1 MVHSDC
7 IPHQIHLTTAQVRK
21 MGQGLGVNLKHSQ
34 MGADKGDVVVMLKPQ
49 NARKLLT
56 SYRKQKGM
64 RLQLSPEELDTT
76 IKQGT
81 GFFQMLKKYTGIN
94 KTDVIRGAKKIG
106 KDAIKH
112 GSVVAGTAIGAYMGN
127 PMAGAMIGKAL
138 GEAGEA
144 TIDSI
149 EPTRAGVKLDYRKGI
164 SAGKKSIIADAKKV
178 AVEALDEQLDKLPP
192 QYRAIGERALAGAY
206 PDSAS
211 AIRDAV
217 NTYARDSGFGLYGG
231 AMVGGDRGMYR
242 PLIGGDKGI
251 RKMGGRMVKGSP
263 EAKAYMAEL
272 RNRKKG
278 GSAVGDWFKKAGRTI
293 KKGFD
298 KEIAKPFMKDVGNPT
313 AKVFTKDIPQTFTS
327 KDAMSAYKQ
336 IGKHAIEQGIPIA
349 TALASMAMGDP
360 TGMSGAMVGNVAQQY
375 ASKAY
380 TDKVGTGRPRGR
392 PRKIGGA
399 SAMLSAPY
407 KQALRLN
414 KNTYGLQLGNFS
426 ADSNA
431 PVSSFSTNPRVR
443 PSSTEMTL
451 SPYLS
456 TTAPAMNPFVPTYYS
471 QAGGQSCGYG
481 GRGLYGGGGLF

>member
-56 SYRKQKGM
+56 SFRKSKGM

-94 KTDVIRGAKKIG
+94 KTDVIKGAKSIG
-106 KDAIKH
+106 KKAIKH

-192 QYRAIGERALAGAY
+192 QYRKIGERALAGEY

-231 AMVGGDRGMYR
+231 AMVGGDRGM
-242 PLIGGDKGI
+242 

-278 GSAVGDWFKKAGRTI
+278 GSAVGDWFKKAGKTI
-293 KKGFD
+293 EKGFKKD
-298 KEIAKPFMKDVGNPT
+298 VSKPFMRDVGNPT
-313 AKVFTKDIPQTFTS
+313 AKAFTS

-336 IGKHAIEQGIPIA
+336 IGKHAIEQGIPVA

-360 TGMSGAMVGNVAQQY
+360 TGMSGAVVGNIAQQY

-399 SAMLSAPY
+399 SAMLSTPY

-414 KNTYGLQLGNFS
+414 KSTYGLDLGNFS
-426 ADSNA
+426 SDNA
-431 PVSSFSTNPRVR
+431 PLSSFSTNPRVR

>member
-7 IPHQIHLTTAQVRK
+7 IPHQIHLTSAQVKK

-49 NARKLLT
+49 NARKMLT
-56 SYRKQKGM
+56 SYRKSKGM

-138 GEAGEA
+138 GDAGEA

-149 EPTRAGVKLDYRKGI
+149 EPTRAGIKLDYKKGI

-178 AVEALDEQLDKLPP
+178 AVEALDAQLDKLPP
-192 QYRAIGERALAGAY
+192 QYRRIGENALAGAY

-231 AMVGGDRGMYR
+231 AMMGGDKGMYK
-242 PLIGGDKGI
+242 LIGGDKGV

-278 GSAVGDWFKKAGRTI
+278 GSAVGDWFKKAGKTI
-293 KKGFD
+293 EKGFKKD
-298 KEIAKPFMKDVGNPT
+298 IARPFMRDVGNPT
-313 AKVFTKDIPQTFTS
+313 AKAFTS
-327 KDAMSAYKQ
+327 KDAMTAYKQ

-399 SAMLSAPY
+399 SAMLSTPY

-414 KNTYGLQLGNFS
+414 KGTYGLDLGNFS
-426 ADSNA
+426 SDNA
-431 PVSSFSTNPRVR
+431 PISSFTTNPRVR
-443 PSSTEMTL
+443 PSSDEMTL

-456 TTAPAMNPFVPTYYS
+456 TTAPAMNPFVPTYPT
-471 QAGGQSCGYG
+471 QAGGTSCGYG
-481 GRGLYGGGGLF
+481 GRGLYGGGLF

>member
-7 IPHQIHLTTAQVRK
+7 IPHQIHLTSAQVRK
-21 MGQGLGVNLKHSQ
+21 MGQGLGVNVKHSQ

-49 NARKLLT
+49 NARKMLT
-56 SYRKQKGM
+56 SYRKSKGM

-94 KTDVIRGAKKIG
+94 KSDVISGAKKVG
-106 KDAIKH
+106 KQAIKH

-192 QYRAIGERALAGAY
+192 QYRRIGERALAGEY

-231 AMVGGDRGMYR
+231 AMMGQKGMYR

-272 RNRKKG
+272 RMRKTG
-278 GSAVGDWFKKAGRTI
+278 GNAVGDWFKKAGKTI
-293 KKGFD
+293 EKGFKKD
-298 KEIAKPFMKDVGNPT
+298 IAKPFMRDVGNPT
-313 AKVFTKDIPQTFTS
+313 AKAFTS
-327 KDAMSAYKQ
+327 KDAMTAYKQ

-399 SAMLSAPY
+399 GGTTSATLSTPY

-414 KNTYGLQLGNFS
+414 KGTYGLDLGNFS
-426 ADSNA
+426 SDNA
-431 PVSSFSTNPRVR
+431 PISAFSTNPRVR
-443 PSSTEMTL
+443 PSSEEMTL

>member
-7 IPHQIHLTTAQVRK
+7 IPHQIHLTMGQVKK
-21 MGQGLGVNLKHSQ
+21 MGQGLGVNVKHSQ

-49 NARKLLT
+49 NARKMLT
-56 SYRKQKGM
+56 SYRKSKGM

-81 GFFQMLKKYTGIN
+81 GFFKMLKKYTGIN
-94 KTDVIRGAKKIG
+94 KSDVISGAKKVG
-106 KDAIKH
+106 KQAIKH

-192 QYRAIGERALAGAY
+192 QYRKIGERALAGEY

-231 AMVGGDRGMYR
+231 AFVGGDRGM
-242 PLIGGDKGI
+242 

-272 RNRKKG
+272 RNRKNG
-278 GSAVGDWFKKAGRTI
+278 GASCGGKINIGKAFKDLGRTI
-293 KKGFD
+293 DKGFKKD
-298 KEIAKPFMKDVGNPT
+298 IAKPFMRDVGNPT
-313 AKVFTKDIPQTFTS
+313 AKAFTS

-360 TGMSGAMVGNVAQQY
+360 TGMSGAMVGNVASQY

-380 TDKVGTGRPRGR
+380 GDKVGTGRPRGR

-399 SAMLSAPY
+399 SAMLSTPY

-414 KNTYGLQLGNFS
+414 KSTYGLDLGNFS
-426 ADSNA
+426 SDNA
-431 PVSSFSTNPRVR
+431 PISSFTTNPRVR
-443 PSSTEMTL
+443 PSSDEMTL

-481 GRGLYGGGGLF
+481 GRGLYAGGLF